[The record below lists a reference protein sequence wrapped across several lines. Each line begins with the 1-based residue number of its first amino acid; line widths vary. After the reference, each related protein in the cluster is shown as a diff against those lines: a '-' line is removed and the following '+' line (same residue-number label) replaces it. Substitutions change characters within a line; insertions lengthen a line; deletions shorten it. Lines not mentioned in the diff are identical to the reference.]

1 MFLTLKLPAR
11 LMSVVVCVRA
21 LALVLAL
28 AVLAFSAPPAKAAAD
43 GGPDASPGAS
53 PWQQTEQTALRLI
66 AATQTTGDARILKL
80 GLHFK
85 LKPGWKVYWR
95 SPGDAGFPPMPDWSP
110 SENLKTA
117 VLHWPAPQRFE
128 VLGLQTLGYTDEVV
142 LPMTVELMDPAKPL
156 RMAGEVNYLTC
167 QEICIPYT
175 AKLALTLPQGPVQPS
190 PFAHLIGRFQADVPG
205 DGSRYGLAIESAE
218 SWTQGKTTLL
228 LVTASAASPF
238 EAPDLYAEGPPELAF
253 SKPTVDFSNA
263 GRTARLR
270 IEVYGLDALEG
281 PKSETLAG
289 QSLTLTLTDGK
300 RAAERRL
307 TVAAGIGSAAGGAK
321 SLAVIL
327 MLAVLGGLILNLMP
341 CVLPVLSIKLL
352 GVVGHGGGETRTVRL
367 SFVASAAGIMA
378 AFGVLAAALIALKAA
393 GMTIGWGIQFQ
404 QPWFLIAMTLMV
416 TAFACNLWGFLDFR
430 LPRWAADWGKH
441 STHIQGLGGHF
452 LQGALATLLATPCS
466 APFLGTAVGFAL
478 ARGPVE
484 IGAVFAALGLG
495 LALPFLTVAAFP
507 GLATRLPKPGPWMVT
522 LRRFLGFALAAT
534 GVWLLSVLATGI
546 GFGASMMVGALA
558 AAAAGVLFLGHQR
571 PEGAG
576 RRTPVWLAAAA
587 VAAFL
592 VPGLLGETRVGKAVA
607 TSLAPDPAD
616 AQTLD
621 ALWTP
626 FDEAAIA
633 KLVAAGKT
641 VFVDVTADWCL
652 TCQINKAFVLSGSA
666 VVAALKGPGIVV
678 MKADWTLPDP
688 GISAY
693 LARHQRY
700 GIPFDAVYGPGA
712 PGGVVLPELLSR
724 ESVLDALEKAAGNK
738 KTG

>member
-1 MFLTLKLPAR
+1 MFSTLKLPAR
-11 LMSVVVCVRA
+11 MGSA
-21 LALVLAL
+21 LALAL
-28 AVLAFSAPPAKAAAD
+28 AVLAFSAAPAKAAAD
-43 GGPDASPGAS
+43 GRPGAS

-66 AATQTTGDARILKL
+66 AATETTGGARILSL

-85 LKPGWKVYWR
+85 LKPGWKIYWR
-95 SPGDAGFPPMPDWSP
+95 SPGDAGFPPRPDWSP

-117 VLHWPAPQRFE
+117 VLHWPAPRRFE
-128 VLGLQTLGYTDEVV
+128 VLGMQTLGYTGEVV
-142 LPMTVELMDPAKPL
+142 LPMAVELTDPAKPL
-156 RMAGEVNYLTC
+156 RVAGAVNYLTC
-167 QEICIPYT
+167 KEICIPYT
-175 AKLALTLPQGPVQPS
+175 AELALTLPRGPVQPS

-205 DGSRYGLAIESAE
+205 DGGLHGLAIERAE
-218 SWTQGKTTLL
+218 TWTQGKTTLL

-238 EAPDLYAEGPPELAF
+238 QAPDLYAEGPPELAF
-253 SKPTVDFSNA
+253 SKPSVDFSNA

-281 PKSETLAG
+281 PKPETLAG
-289 QSLTLTLTDGK
+289 QSLTLTLIDGK
-300 RAAERRL
+300 RTAERRL
-307 TVAAGIGSAAGGAK
+307 TVAAGIGSAAGGAT
-321 SLAVIL
+321 SLALIL

-352 GVVGHGGGETRTVRL
+352 GVVGHGGGERRKVRL
-367 SFVASAAGIMA
+367 SFVASAAGILA

-393 GMTIGWGIQFQ
+393 GMTVGWGIQFQ

-416 TAFACNLWGFLDFR
+416 TVFACNLWGFFEFR
-430 LPRWAADWGKH
+430 LLRWAADWGEH
-441 STHIQGLGGHF
+441 STHTHGLGGHF

-495 LALPFLTVAAFP
+495 LALPFLAVALFP
-507 GLATRLPKPGPWMVT
+507 ALATRLPKPGPWIVT
-522 LRRFLGFALAAT
+522 FRRFLGLALAAT
-534 GVWLLSVLATGI
+534 GVWLLSVLATGV
-546 GFGASMMVGALA
+546 GFMAAAVVGALA
-558 AAAAGVLFLGHQR
+558 AAAAGGLFLGRQR
-571 PEGAG
+571 PDGAG
-576 RRTPVWLAAAA
+576 LRTSAWLAAA

-592 VPGLLGETRVGKAVA
+592 VPGWLGETPGGGKAAA
-607 TSLAPDPAD
+607 TALAPDPEA

-626 FDEAAIA
+626 FDEAAIP
-633 KLVAAGKT
+633 KLVAEGKT

-652 TCQINKAFVLSGSA
+652 TCQVNKAFVLSASA
-666 VVAALKGPGIVV
+666 VVAALKGPGVVV

-688 GISAY
+688 GVSAY

-700 GIPFDAVYGPGA
+700 GIPFNAVYGPGA
-712 PGGVVLPELLSR
+712 PKGVVLPELLSR
-724 ESVLDALEKAAGNK
+724 KSVLDALEKAAGGK